1 MSEAVRTIS
10 DYAAGPD
17 HSVAEAVHALSGVTD
32 RGIWADGQMQPWSEA
47 VSEIAVRI
55 SALRTL
61 VAGRPAPHVG
71 VLLPGVPEFL
81 HLLGAAACSELV
93 VAGLN
98 STRRGPALGRDIAL
112 ADCAVVV
119 TDSEHEHLLDDADL
133 DGVPVLL
140 VDSPAYTDLLD
151 AHRGAELPAQADVP
165 VGPDDLVALIY
176 TSGTSGDPKAVR
188 ITHSKIAI
196 PGRMLADR
204 FGIGRDD
211 CVYSAMPLFHSNAVM
226 VAWPVTLFSG
236 CSIAVRRRFSASA
249 WLSDVRRYGCTFA
262 NYVGAPLSYILATAE
277 KDDDADNPMRAVYG
291 NEAPPAVRHEFAR
304 RFDVRVVDGFGSSEG
319 GISVTRTP
327 DTPDDALGPLQPG
340 VHIRDVETGEVC
352 PVARFDEEGRLLN
365 AEEAIG
371 EMVADGP
378 GMFAGYYND
387 PAADADRMRDGRFHS
402 GDLAYRDDAGFVYFA
417 GRSSGWLRVDGE
429 NLGAAPIERALLRHP
444 DVAEVAVYAVPASL
458 LGDGVGDAVAAA
470 VVLRAGVDRAGFAG
484 DVADF
489 VRAQSDLGDKQHPR
503 VLRVCSALPRTASFK
518 VRPRELSAM
527 GLEAGAGGDSVWVLR
542 GRRGEG
548 TFGPVEPGRVP

>member
-1 MSEAVRTIS
+1 MRETVRTIS
-10 DYAAGPD
+10 DYAAEPE
-17 HSVAEAVHALSGVTD
+17 HSVAEAIWALSAVTD
-32 RGIWADGQMQPWSEA
+32 RGIWSDGRMQPWSAA
-47 VSEIAVRI
+47 VDEIAVRI
-55 SALRTL
+55 SALRGL
-61 VAGRPAPHVG
+61 VAGSPAPHVG

-112 ADCAVVV
+112 ADCAVVI
-119 TDSEHEHLLDDADL
+119 TDAEHEHLLDDAEL
-133 DGVPVLL
+133 DGIPVLL
-140 VDSPAYTDLLD
+140 VDSPEYQELLH
-151 AHRGAELPAQADVP
+151 AHRGAALPEPATVP
-165 VGPDDLVALIY
+165 VGPDDLVALIF

-226 VAWPVTLFSG
+226 VAWPVSLFSG

-277 KDDDADNPMRAVYG
+277 ADDDADNPMRAVYG
-291 NEAPPAVRHEFAR
+291 NEAPPAVRHEFSR

-327 DTPDDALGPLQPG
+327 ETPDDALGPLQPG

-352 PVARFDEEGRLLN
+352 PVARFDDEGRLLN

-387 PAADADRMRDGRFHS
+387 PAADAERMRGGRFHS
-402 GDLAYRDDAGFVYFA
+402 GDLAYRDAEGFVYFA

-444 DVAEVAVYAVPASL
+444 EVAEVAVYAVPATL
-458 LGDGVGDAVAAA
+458 LGGGVGDAVAAA
-470 VVLRAGVDRAGFAG
+470 VVVRSGADRTEFAAGFA
-484 DVADF
+484 DF
-489 VRAQSDLGDKQHPR
+489 ARSQNDLGAKQQPR
-503 VLRVCSALPRTASFK
+503 VLRLCAALPRTASFK
-518 VRPRELSAM
+518 VRPRELSTM
-527 GLEAGAGGDSVWVLR
+527 GLEAGSAGDSVWVLQGSGDEAR
-542 GRRGEG
+542 
-548 TFGPVEPGRVP
+548 FVPVDPR